1 MHRKLMARAM
11 VAMCAVGAL
20 TPVTAVALGSG
31 GNAYA
36 SGSQISCAKL
46 SGNETSQKLSKCTG
60 PLDIVGGKKAGTGTG
75 TSTTASS
82 APAGYE
88 EGQDVSWGKKGA
100 GGSIVVGI
108 NFSFGSGCKGN
119 PESTDTIVES
129 GTVVSGTGNAST
141 LVGDSATGTACLN
154 TKGAGKLSNEKGSDF
169 TY

>member
-1 MHRKLMARAM
+1 MHRKLMVRAM

-75 TSTTASS
+75 TSTTAAS
-82 APAGYE
+82 APAGYM
-88 EGQDVSWGKKGA
+88 EGQDVSWGKGGA

-108 NFSFGSGCKGN
+108 NFSEASGCPGK
-119 PESTDTIVES
+119 DLTIVES
-129 GTVVSGTGNAST
+129 GTVVSGTGNASA
-141 LVGDSATGTACLN
+141 LIGDTATGTACLN